1 MLANLQSMESTPT
14 FEGLPKRPRNAALK
28 RIGLLDAL
36 LERLATRPL
45 PAITVR
51 ELCDEVGIAEQT
63 FFNTFGGKPA
73 VLIFYVMLWSI
84 EMQWRMERAE
94 TARQALRLVFEEGAE
109 RMKGTRWLMPE
120 IIVHQIRAQAEGLP
134 PCAPPTLGDKLLRFR
149 DLPGA
154 GALEPLPIQHLL
166 GAGVGRAVDAGELPA
181 ETDQALLTRLLCG
194 LFFGAAASSPE
205 PTAVAEILLRGFD
218 ALWFAN
224 SRPMETTR

>member
-1 MLANLQSMESTPT
+1 MESTPS
-14 FEGLPKRPRNAALK
+14 FESLRKRPRKAAVK

-51 ELCDEVGIAEQT
+51 ELCDEVGMVEQT

-84 EMQWRMERAE
+84 EMQWRMERAASAE
-94 TARQALRLVFEEGAE
+94 QALRLVFEQGAE
-109 RMKGTRWLMPE
+109 RMKETPWLMPE
-120 IIVHQIRAQAEGLP
+120 IIIHQIRAHAEGLP

-149 DLPGA
+149 DMPGVD
-154 GALEPLPIQHLL
+154 ALEPLPIQHLL
-166 GAGVGRAVDAGELPA
+166 GNGVRRAIDGGELPA
-181 ETDQALLTRLLCG
+181 ETDQELLTQLLCG

-205 PTAVAEILLRGFD
+205 PAVVAEILVRGFD
-218 ALWFAN
+218 VLWLAN
-224 SRPMETTR
+224 SQPKETTR